1 MMQLTSKEIE
11 SILGVQDRCNWAGMR
26 IQADGIYL
34 NASSEDLHGLLNEE
48 LDALT
53 HGLRERATTEPLL
66 ALPCELPA
74 FQAFLRLVWGRGLD
88 EWEYRKLY
96 RLDERF
102 AYSDTMPDSQMLPLS
117 FWARILGDRVAQSN
131 GHVLDSDAAARDL
144 EEVVR
149 QLDADHPGLPFR
161 DPATGDLL
169 HDGTERPAAGML
181 RKGDFIQWLKAFRPK
196 LAGYLALRSV
206 EKAQQSVGE
215 ATGADGGA
223 NDAHSL
229 PWTLSPV
236 VAPDGADGQSRAP
249 DLTWEAHAEVRI
261 PGGPRLISKQKVL
274 DGLLD
279 ATMGALPEETMDG
292 PIRKARCNA
301 PHFLKDYVE
310 SSWEELTSA
319 DEVHLEIAWM
329 RAGLVPPEH
338 PTRVEWDNQYL
349 RAWAN
354 LPDRPDWTPVSSWGL
369 NRRIAERS
377 RKLIGAR
384 YEREVFA
391 ALPSFDGLG
400 LQAPAEVSLYWNVD
414 DVKSAIGRLGMMAPA
429 ATITPQAPQEQLRSA
444 DGTSA
449 PEARRGATPST
460 AEGLPRGLTK
470 REIGSVFN
478 SVAGKDVG
486 DWIKTLENAREGLKR
501 AITEKRRPGDKDG
514 GNLWNPVTVAR
525 YTIGQCKDA
534 DQRSAVM
541 KAFAKAFIDREL
553 LKPWLG
559 AWQSER
565 RDIIGNPWGIP
576 GN

>member
-1 MMQLTSKEIE
+1 MVQLTAKAIR
-11 SILGVQDRCNWAGMR
+11 SILNVRDRSDWGGMR
-26 IQADGIYL
+26 IEDDGVYL
-34 NASSEDLHGLLNEE
+34 NASSEDLGRLLDEE
-48 LDALT
+48 LEAVT
-53 HGLRERATTEPLL
+53 HGMGERAATEPLL

-88 EWEYRKLY
+88 EREYRKLY

-102 AYSDTMPDSQMLPLS
+102 AYSDMMPDSQMLPLS
-117 FWARILGDRVAQSN
+117 FWARVLGERVAQWN

-169 HDGTERPAAGML
+169 HDGTERAAAGML

-206 EKAQQSVGE
+206 EKAQQSLGD

-223 NDAHSL
+223 NAAHSL

-236 VAPDGADGQSRAP
+236 VAPGGADGQSRAAE
-249 DLTWEAHAEVRI
+249 LTWEAHAEVRI

-292 PIRKARCNA
+292 PIRKARGNA

-369 NRRIAERS
+369 NRKIAERG

-400 LQAPAEVSLYWNVD
+400 LQAPAEYSQYWNVD
-414 DVKSAIGRLGMMAPA
+414 DVKSAIQQQLGREPALQASTPIAGVAAADNRQNQLSNREPDPLTTEQVASAFSRLWIGEQTLTQFLRKSLPKWLEPAIKHRAP
-429 ATITPQAPQEQLRSA
+429 PRS
-444 DGTSA
+444 
-449 PEARRGATPST
+449 
-460 AEGLPRGLTK
+460 
-470 REIGSVFN
+470 
-478 SVAGKDVG
+478 
-486 DWIKTLENAREGLKR
+486 KTGHR
-501 AITEKRRPGDKDG
+501 
-514 GNLWNPVTVAR
+514 WNPVKFAELLR
-525 YTIGQCKDA
+525 DRRGIDEAKLSRAFA
-534 DQRSAVM
+534 DCDELRPWRSAWRSAQS
-541 KAFAKAFIDREL
+541 AFHQFD
-553 LKPWLG
+553 
-559 AWQSER
+559 
-565 RDIIGNPWGIP
+565 D
-576 GN
+576 